1 MVMLMSISEGVIT
14 LGVAGISLVVSVALA
29 FINRENEH
37 RFTTLEHSVLTK
49 EECDKLMDTCFKM
62 NMVWDFYE
70 KQLPLLLKNPEEMDP
85 LFDKAS
91 KDILSLEPSE
101 VSKLVKYLKEQV
113 SSSNDTRRYW
123 AGVYLSVLQ
132 SRMVEKKC

>member
-1 MVMLMSISEGVIT
+1 MSLSDNGFVA
-14 LGVAGISLVVSVALA
+14 LGIAGISLVTSVILA

-37 RFTTLEHSVLTK
+37 RFTVLEHSVLTK
-49 EECDKLMDTCFKM
+49 DEHDKLIDVCFKM

-91 KDILSLEPSE
+91 KDMLSLTSSE
-101 VSKLVKYLKEQV
+101 FDKLVKYLKGQV
-113 SSSNDTRRYW
+113 ESSNESRRYW
-123 AGVYLSVLQ
+123 AGAYLSVLQ
-132 SRMVEKKC
+132 SRRVEKKC